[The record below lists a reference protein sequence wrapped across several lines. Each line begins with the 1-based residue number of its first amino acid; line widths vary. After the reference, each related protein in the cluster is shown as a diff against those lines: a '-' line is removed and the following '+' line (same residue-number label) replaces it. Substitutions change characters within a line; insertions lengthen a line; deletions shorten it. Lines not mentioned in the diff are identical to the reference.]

1 MTPLLYK
8 IHIHLKMT
16 NYIITL
22 ISMEFNKMVTQTIML
37 DIFYSIFIQEIR
49 KLEILINYKLKVFAV
64 ARKL

>member
-22 ISMEFNKMVTQTIML
+22 ISMEFNKMVTQTIIL